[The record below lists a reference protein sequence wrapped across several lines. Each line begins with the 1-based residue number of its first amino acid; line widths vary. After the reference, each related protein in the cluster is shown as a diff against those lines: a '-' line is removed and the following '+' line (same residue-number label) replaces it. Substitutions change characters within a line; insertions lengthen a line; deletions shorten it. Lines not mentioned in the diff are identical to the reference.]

1 MKVLPP
7 DGDGFTRIDITVGT
21 DAAGRRFDHFVSES
35 LPEHTRSAIIRMIR
49 LGRIKLNDSTAKP
62 GHRLRLQDHITGSL
76 PSDSA
81 TDNDELLTEPLDID
95 ILYED
100 DWFIVINK
108 PPGLV
113 VHPAPGHAS
122 GTLVHGLCHRYP
134 EIRLAGPPGRP
145 GIVHRIDKDTSGL
158 LLVAKT
164 EKARLQLSE
173 LFRSR
178 HVEKTYL
185 AFVYGNPGNT
195 GRITLPIARHKKD
208 RKKMGI
214 PADPAHGRAADTAW
228 EVVSRFDRI
237 CYLRLWIRTG
247 RTHQI
252 RVHCAS
258 MGHPIVGDT
267 TYGFK
272 NPSRAMQLDP
282 ETAKLARTAKRQ
294 MLHAWKITLPHPETG
309 VETTFEAPLA
319 GDMADF
325 HRRLTTSCPAPVFPG
340 CTVFQTNQTS

>member
-7 DGDGFTRIDITVGT
+7 DTDGFARIDIKVGT
-21 DAAGRRFDHFVSES
+21 EAAGRRFDHFVSES
-35 LPEHTRSAIIRMIR
+35 LPEYTRSAIVRMIR
-49 LGRIKLNDSTAKP
+49 IGRIKLNDSTTKP

-76 PSDSA
+76 PEEISSDTS
-81 TDNDELLTEPLDID
+81 EPLPEPLEID
-95 ILYED
+95 IVYED
-100 DWFIVINK
+100 DCFIVINK
-108 PPGLV
+108 PPGIV
-113 VHPAPGHAS
+113 VHPAPGHSS

-134 EIRLAGPPGRP
+134 EIKRAGPPGRP
-145 GIVHRIDKDTSGL
+145 GIVHRLDKGTSGL

-173 LFRSR
+173 LFKSR

-185 AFVYGNPGNT
+185 AFVYGNPDNT

-208 RKKMGI
+208 RKKMAI
-214 PADPAHGRAADTAW
+214 PVDPAQGRDADTAW
-228 EVVSRFDRI
+228 EVVSRFNSI
-237 CYLRLWIRTG
+237 CYLRLRIKTG

-282 ETAKLARTAKRQ
+282 ETANLARTAKRQ

-309 VETTFEAPLA
+309 IETTFEAPLA

-325 HRRLTTSCPAPVFPG
+325 YRQLKTISAEPSSDCFRLF
-340 CTVFQTNQTS
+340 